1 MLAFAADWANL
12 LIRWGHMIAGIGWIG
27 TSFYF
32 IALDLSLKKR
42 EQMKEGVMGTTWEV
56 HGGGFYHVEK
66 FTVAPKELPGDLV
79 WFKWEAYLTWLTGF
93 LLLIVQFYLD
103 AGAWMIDPDVMALEP
118 WQAVGISIASL
129 AVGWFVYDGL
139 CRSPIGQKTTLL
151 TVIGFLWVLA
161 AAYFYTEVFS
171 GRTAMIHVGAF
182 IGTIM
187 AANVFAVIIPNQKK
201 VTSALLAGAA
211 PDPKYGEIGKQ
222 RSIHNTYLTL
232 PVLVTMVSGH
242 YPMLA
247 GHPQAWLI
255 VAFIIVGGAC
265 LRHVLVSHE
274 VGEPFAT
281 YRAALPVILI
291 ALFAAIYMTTPQ
303 QRNTADIDVTD
314 VQVMA
319 IVQKHCTSCHA
330 AKPKNEAVD
339 APPKNIILENTDQL
353 SRHGKQVLQ
362 FAVQTR
368 AMPLGNE
375 TGMTAQ
381 ERLKLGAW
389 IDKQADS
396 E

>member
-151 TVIGFLWVLA
+151 TVIGYLWVLA

-201 VTSALLAGAA
+201 VTAALLAGAA

-242 YPMLA
+242 YPMLS

-389 IDKQADS
+389 IDNQIDG

>member
-1 MLAFAADWANL
+1 
-12 LIRWGHMIAGIGWIG
+12 MIAGIGWIG

-42 EQMKEGVMGTTWEV
+42 EKMKEGVMGTAWEV

-66 FTVAPKELPGDLV
+66 FTVAPKELPSDLV

-103 AGAWMIDPDVMALEP
+103 ASAWMIDPQVMALEP
-118 WQAVGISIASL
+118 WQAVGISISSL

-151 TVIGFLWVLA
+151 TVVGFLWVLA
-161 AAYFYTEVFS
+161 AAYFYAEVFS
-171 GRTAMIHVGAF
+171 GRAAMIHVGAF

-201 VTSALLAGAA
+201 VTAALLAGED
-211 PDPKYGEIGKQ
+211 PDPKFGIIGKQ
-222 RSIHNTYLTL
+222 RSVHNTYLTL

-242 YPMLA
+242 YPMLS

-255 VAFIIVGGAC
+255 VAFIIIGGAC

-353 SRHGKQVLQ
+353 AGHGKQIVQ

-389 IDKQADS
+389 IDNQTDS

>member
-1 MLAFAADWANL
+1 MIAFLADWANL

-42 EQMKEGVMGTTWEV
+42 EKMKDGVMGTAWEV

-66 FTVAPKELPGDLV
+66 FTVAPRELPGDLV

-103 AGAWMIDPDVMALEP
+103 AGAWMIDLSIMALEP
-118 WQAVGISIASL
+118 WQAVSISIVSL

-139 CRSPIGQKTTLL
+139 CRSPLGRQTTALAI
-151 TVIGFLWVLA
+151 VGFIWVLA
-161 AAYFYTEVFS
+161 AAYFYTHVFS
-171 GRTAMIHVGAF
+171 GRTALIHVGAF

-201 VTSALLAGAA
+201 VTAALLAGEA

-222 RSIHNTYLTL
+222 RSVHNTYLTL
-232 PVLVTMVSGH
+232 PVLLTMVSGH
-242 YPMLA
+242 YPMLS

-281 YRAALPVILI
+281 YRAALPVILA
-291 ALFAAIYMTTPQ
+291 ALFAAIYMTSPQ
-303 QRNTADIDVTD
+303 QRNTDDIEVSD

-330 AKPKNEAVD
+330 AKPKNEGFD
-339 APPKNIILENTDQL
+339 APPKNIILENIDQL
-353 SRHGKQVLQ
+353 SRHGKQVVQ

-375 TGMTAQ
+375 TGMTGD

-389 IDKQADS
+389 VDNQ
-396 E
+396 

>member
-1 MLAFAADWANL
+1 MLAFAADWVNL

-42 EQMKEGVMGTTWEV
+42 EKMKEGVMGTAWEV

-103 AGAWMIDPDVMALEP
+103 AGAWMIDPQVMALES

-151 TVIGFLWVLA
+151 TVVGFLWVLA
-161 AAYFYTEVFS
+161 AAYFYAEVFS

-201 VTSALLAGAA
+201 VTAALLAGED
-211 PDPKYGEIGKQ
+211 PDPKYGIIGKQ
-222 RSIHNTYLTL
+222 RSVHNTYLTL

-242 YPMLA
+242 YPMLS

-353 SRHGKQVLQ
+353 IRHGKQVVQ

-389 IDKQADS
+389 IDNQTDS

>member
-1 MLAFAADWANL
+1 
-12 LIRWGHMIAGIGWIG
+12 MIAGIGWIG

-42 EQMKEGVMGTTWEV
+42 EQMKEGVMGTAWEV

-79 WFKWEAYLTWLTGF
+79 WFKWEAYITWLTGF

-103 AGAWMIDPDVMALEP
+103 ASAWMIDPDVMALEP

-201 VTSALLAGAA
+201 VTAALLAGAA

-242 YPMLA
+242 YPMLS

-389 IDKQADS
+389 IDNQIDG

>member
-201 VTSALLAGAA
+201 VTAALLAGAA

-242 YPMLA
+242 YPMLS

-339 APPKNIILENTDQL
+339 TPPKNIILENTDQL

-389 IDKQADS
+389 IDNQIDG

>member
-42 EQMKEGVMGTTWEV
+42 EQMKEGVMGTAWEV

-201 VTSALLAGAA
+201 VTAALLAGAA

-242 YPMLA
+242 YPMLS

-389 IDKQADS
+389 IDNQIDG

>member
-1 MLAFAADWANL
+1 MLAFAADWVNL

-42 EQMKEGVMGTTWEV
+42 EKMKEGVMGTAWEV

-103 AGAWMIDPDVMALEP
+103 AGAWMIDPQVMALES

-151 TVIGFLWVLA
+151 TVVGFLWVLA
-161 AAYFYTEVFS
+161 AAYFYAEVFS

-201 VTSALLAGAA
+201 VTAALLAGED
-211 PDPKYGEIGKQ
+211 PDPKYGIIGKQ
-222 RSIHNTYLTL
+222 RSVHNTYLTL

-242 YPMLA
+242 YPMLS

-303 QRNTADIDVTD
+303 QRNTADIDVTG

-353 SRHGKQVLQ
+353 IRHGKQVVQ

-389 IDKQADS
+389 IDNQTDS

>member
-242 YPMLA
+242 YPMLS

-389 IDKQADS
+389 IDNQIDG

>member
-42 EQMKEGVMGTTWEV
+42 EKMKDGVMGTAWEV

-93 LLLIVQFYLD
+93 LLLIVQFYFD
-103 AGAWMIDPDVMALEP
+103 AGAWMIDPSILPLQP
-118 WQAVGISIASL
+118 WQAVAISVASL

-139 CRSPIGQKTTLL
+139 CRSPLGRRTTLL
-151 TVIGFLWVLA
+151 AVIGFIWVLA
-161 AAYFYTEVFS
+161 AAYFYTHVFS
-171 GRTAMIHVGAF
+171 GRTALIHVGAF

-201 VTSALLAGAA
+201 VTAALLAGEA

-222 RSIHNTYLTL
+222 RSVHNTYLTL
-232 PVLVTMVSGH
+232 PVLITMVSGH
-242 YPMLA
+242 YPMLS

-281 YRAALPVILI
+281 YRAALPVILL
-291 ALFAAIYMTTPQ
+291 ALFAAIYMTSPQ
-303 QRNTADIDVTD
+303 QRNTADIEVSDP
-314 VQVMA
+314 QVIA
-319 IVQKHCTSCHA
+319 IVQKHCTGCHA
-330 AKPKNEAVD
+330 AKPKTEGFD
-339 APPKNIILENTDQL
+339 APPKNIVLENIDQL
-353 SRHGKQVLQ
+353 SRHGKLIVQ

-375 TGMTAQ
+375 TGMTAE

-389 IDKQADS
+389 VDNQEDD

>member
-42 EQMKEGVMGTTWEV
+42 EKMKEGVMGTAWEV

-79 WFKWEAYLTWLTGF
+79 WFKWEAYITWLTGF

-242 YPMLA
+242 YPMLS

-389 IDKQADS
+389 IDNQIDG